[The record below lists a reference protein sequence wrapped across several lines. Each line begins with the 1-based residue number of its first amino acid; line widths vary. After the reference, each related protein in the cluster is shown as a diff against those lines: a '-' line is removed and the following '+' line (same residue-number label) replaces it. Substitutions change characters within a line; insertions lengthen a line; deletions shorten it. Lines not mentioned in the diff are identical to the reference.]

1 MLELNELIV
10 GYDIPLLGPV
20 SGTFDG
26 SITGILA
33 PSGKGK
39 TTLFKT
45 LSGVIPPISGSF
57 QSNAP
62 VTMMCQH
69 NTNFDWLTCLDNVLI
84 CDKIQHKAPKP
95 TLARE
100 MLSAVGLLSHQN
112 DYPRQLSGGEQQR
125 LSLARV
131 LYLKPQIL
139 LMDEP
144 LSALDESTRAA
155 MQALVLQQHKAL
167 HNTILLVTHSP
178 AEAKLMCDTIFNF

>member
-1 MLELNELIV
+1 MLTLHELTV
-10 GYDIPLLGPV
+10 GYDTPLLGPV
-20 SGTFDG
+20 SGSFDG
-26 SITGILA
+26 SITGIMA

-45 LSGVIPPISGSF
+45 LCGVIQPFSGSF
-57 QSNAP
+57 QASAP

-84 CDKIQHKAPKP
+84 CDKIQHKPQKP

-100 MLSAVGLLSHQN
+100 MLATV

-155 MQALVLQQHKAL
+155 MQALVLRQHKAL
-167 HNTILLVTHSP
+167 QNTILLVTHSQ
-178 AEAKLMCDTIFNF
+178 AEAKLMCDTILTF

>member
-1 MLELNELIV
+1 MLELNELVV
-10 GYDIPLLGPV
+10 GYDTPLLSPV

-26 SITGILA
+26 TITGILA

-45 LSGVIPPISGSF
+45 LCGVILPLSGSF
-57 QSNAP
+57 QASAP

-131 LYLKPQIL
+131 IYLKPQIL

-178 AEAKLMCDTIFNF
+178 AEAKLMCDTILNF